1 MSTAASPV
9 AQRASFL
16 GLPLELRD
24 QIYCYYFKAD
34 GGYVSDGDKL
44 LQASGQAVQ
53 ISLMLACRSIAS
65 ETRNLPLTLNTIT
78 FSTIYRPDW
87 RKQALVLN
95 QIAHYH
101 IYLLRGMVLRL
112 GRLLTPDMYEE
123 PSPEYSQYMPI
134 VVEEV
139 REFIR
144 LYDQR
149 TDFSIEVRNMS
160 AFYDAQQ
167 FRDDGR
173 TRVGVASARYRWDDS
188 TSSLKRTR
196 TYLLRQIADKHPT
209 EFTQAIGEIL
219 PGWND
224 SHSIDEFFDLG
235 FDPWAIPTRSE
246 VKRMVDLMQMTR
258 CWQRA
263 DAWYQL
269 GLDAPGY
276 NGPKYRYKRKYWFS
290 AAAHAIRFLKQ
301 LSQQQR
307 LLVSKLIL
315 KEDRYAAA
323 FPESHVIGMI
333 PFCQENPKLHVEHY
347 INLWRN
353 MLVKGED
360 IMIRGL
366 MFDVESPPGYFAG
379 TTEPHQ
385 IQSNSIGKA
394 FTGFI
399 MHLLEALREGLP
411 PDSYSLI
418 IGGCP
423 DLSFATE
430 AFTISMKPY
439 ISWLTVHTDCIA
451 RGLIAPTNHHNYPFP
466 TRTSAQGIAPES
478 ERSAIIQ
485 CDFTL
490 DQPWDWETMYNDSG
504 ASRISSLNDL
514 TIINMD
520 FETDILDS
528 STHLLDWEKVQR
540 ESYEMEE
547 LSEGVF
553 AEPYNDRY
561 LA

>member
-9 AQRASFL
+9 AQKASLL

-24 QIYCYYFKAD
+24 QIYDYYFKAD
-34 GGYVSDGDKL
+34 GGYISDGDKL

-53 ISLMLACRSIAS
+53 ISLMLTCRSIAS
-65 ETRNLPLTLNTIT
+65 ETQHLPFTLNTIT
-78 FSTIYRPDW
+78 FSTIYRPDC
-87 RKQALVLN
+87 RIQAGALN

-101 IYLLRGMVLRL
+101 LFLLQGMVLRL
-112 GRLLTPDMYEE
+112 GRLLTPDIYEE

-134 VVEEV
+134 VMEEV

-144 LYDQR
+144 IYDR
-149 TDFSIEVRNMS
+149 HTHLPLEVRNML
-160 AFYDAQQ
+160 AFYGAQE
-167 FRDDGR
+167 FRDDAR
-173 TRVGVASARYRWDDS
+173 TRVGVASARYQKDDS
-188 TSSLKRTR
+188 TVSLKRTR
-196 TYLLRQIADKHPT
+196 IYLLRQLADKHSA
-209 EFTQAIGEIL
+209 EFSQAIEDIL

-235 FDPWAIPTRSE
+235 FDSWAMPTRSE
-246 VKRMVDLMQMTR
+246 VRRMVDLMQMTR
-258 CWQRA
+258 YWHRA

-269 GLDAPGY
+269 GFDLPGY

-290 AAAHAIRFLKQ
+290 AAAQAIRFLKQ

-307 LLVSKLIL
+307 LLISKLIV

-323 FPESHVIGMI
+323 FPESHMIGMI

-353 MLVKGED
+353 MLVKGD
-360 IMIRGL
+360 GIRIQGL
-366 MFDVESPPGYFAG
+366 MLRVESLPGYLG
-379 TTEPHQ
+379 SPILLHQ
-385 IQSNSIGKA
+385 IEAISIGET

-399 MHLLEALREGLP
+399 MHLLEASREGLP

-418 IGGCP
+418 VSGCP
-423 DLSFATE
+423 DLNFAAE
-430 AFTISMKPY
+430 AFSISMKPY
-439 ISWLTVHTDCIA
+439 ISWLTAHTDCIA

-466 TRTSAQGIAPES
+466 TRTSAQGIAPVS

-490 DQPWDWETMYNDSG
+490 DQPWDWERIYNDSG
-504 ASRISSLNDL
+504 ASRISNLKDL
-514 TIINMD
+514 TILHMS
-520 FETDILDS
+520 FETDILDF

-540 ESYEMEE
+540 ESWEMEE

-553 AEPYNDRY
+553 AEPYTHRY
-561 LA
+561 LV